1 MQDLTLSPLF
11 RRQTTLKGNLYRFIQ
26 KHYIFTTLYIFM
38 SSNQQVA
45 FMTGRFTKS
54 LKTLRLFQEKITLIS
69 LII

>member
-1 MQDLTLSPLF
+1 
-11 RRQTTLKGNLYRFIQ
+11 
-26 KHYIFTTLYIFM
+26 M

-69 LII
+69 LIIWCI